1 MYALLQYVSFCCL
14 ISNVLSHDDLET
26 FVWSQCTFW
35 NKKMLSFK
43 VCCLFYNWP
52 LSLIIFSVNHILG
65 NFASPR
71 LQSHTQKKNRT
82 NLPTMMRKPSL
93 VLYWLVWF
101 GRTTWSSRAPA
112 ALASTVRMLSSVCR
126 KRWRHLH
133 RKQIKVKN
141 CIRKIP

>member
-1 MYALLQYVSFCCL
+1 MSLFVVWLAMSCL
-14 ISNVLSHDDLET
+14 MMISKHSSGASVLSEIRKCEAL
-26 FVWSQCTFW
+26 
-35 NKKMLSFK
+35 K
-43 VCCLFYNWP
+43 VCCLLYNWP

-133 RKQIKVKN
+133 RKQIEVKN